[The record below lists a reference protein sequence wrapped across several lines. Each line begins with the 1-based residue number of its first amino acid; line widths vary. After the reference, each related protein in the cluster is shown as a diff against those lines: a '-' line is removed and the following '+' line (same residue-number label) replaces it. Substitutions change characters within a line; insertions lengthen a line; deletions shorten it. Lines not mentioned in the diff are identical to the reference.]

1 MSHCYALL
9 LPSFPPTNL
18 LPARYPTSYVLSCQ
32 NMTKLLQD
40 LQDENFST

>member
-18 LPARYPTSYVLSCQ
+18 LLVHYLTSYVLSSQ
-32 NMTKLLQD
+32 NKTKLVQD
-40 LQDENFST
+40 LKE